1 MPRKQKQ
8 DCIIT
13 MRCGE
18 MDTNEVILIQKNF
31 TVVRLQVDQEIDIP
45 KRQVR
50 TRSENDK
57 TRLAG

>member
-1 MPRKQKQ
+1 
-8 DCIIT
+8 

-18 MDTNEVILIQKNF
+18 IDTNEVILIYKKIF
-31 TVVRLQVDQEIDIP
+31 TVRVRLQVDQEIDIR

-57 TRLAG
+57 TSLAG